1 MQRTTTS
8 QGKKTIFLHTG
19 PKSDLWDCNFM
30 VENAI
35 MKSRCNQY
43 LSTWIFSS
51 HPICFHLNT
60 WDGHPTEA
68 KCSAPSR
75 PDKHPSQRMALSCAG
90 VLNTRGALSVHQ
102 SQNCCWGWLRV
113 QRWQVGD
120 SCLVSF
126 MDWFTGP
133 HSQGPRIE
141 TNCNGQTKFWKI
153 SFPNTNKTSTSSS
166 CYMKVQRM
174 LLWLLYKFTNTNSS
188 FFSQDSQVSPQN
200 EHKHLL
206 L

>member
-51 HPICFHLNT
+51 RPICFHLNT

-75 PDKHPSQRMALSCAG
+75 PDKHPSQRLALPCAG
-90 VLNTRGALSVHQ
+90 VMNTRGTLSVHQ

-120 SCLVSF
+120 SHLVSF
-126 MDWFTGP
+126 MDCFPGS
-133 HSQGPRIE
+133 HSQGSRIE
-141 TNCNGQTKFWKI
+141 TNCHDKV
-153 SFPNTNKTSTSSS
+153 SFEKS
-166 CYMKVQRM
+166 VF
-174 LLWLLYKFTNTNSS
+174 L
-188 FFSQDSQVSPQN
+188 SQIKLPLQ
-200 EHKHLL
+200 HLQAVIWRCNACCCGFYINL
-206 L
+206 QIQAVHSLVRTHR